1 MEKYYRI
8 LDLPPNA
15 SEQEVKQAYR
25 ELVKVWHPDRFTHDI
40 KLQRRAE
47 EKLKII
53 NDAYQRIVDYLNN
66 PYARQQ
72 SQQYQS
78 EKREKPDSQAPP
90 KQPYNSWIC
99 PACLRTNYMDNLSCG
114 CGFRSNAA
122 DVETYSTKQT
132 AAGLYE
138 SILFNKNMNYM
149 DRAAFLSRYLLIRFP
164 NSKEAE
170 FIKQGVQSS
179 TSSDKKKPHNQ
190 LGVCQRCGQHRVIFH
205 GEFHE
210 NISYFFRRKERTIDA
225 ELCFP
230 CTGRVFIE
238 LTGRTLLLTWWGII
252 GAIVGPI
259 YIISNSGWFLFNS
272 FKFLRQKIRKDSPSN
287 AAASGKSK
295 PNKLRH
301 LKKNWGWYLFLGLIV
316 IAMINSALNPSPTR
330 KQISTLPDVPKQNQ
344 PAPRFAVEDPV
355 FAEPI
360 QPLPANG
367 AIKRYVKNEAIAPL
381 RIVTQD
387 SSNHYYVK
395 IVDWDTK
402 KKICTVF
409 IRAGQSVNL
418 DLPLGIYRLRY
429 ATGERWYGT
438 KFLFGPETTYNE
450 ADQQLDFD
458 VRGDQVHGYTIEL
471 FLTPNGN
478 LKTNGI
484 TAAAFEENDDR

>member
-287 AAASGKSK
+287 TAASGKSK

-316 IAMINSALNPSPTR
+316 IAMMNSALNPSPTR
-330 KQISTLPDVPKQNQ
+330 KQISTLLTCQDKI
-344 PAPRFAVEDPV
+344 D
-355 FAEPI
+355 
-360 QPLPANG
+360 QPLD
-367 AIKRYVKNEAIAPL
+367 L
-381 RIVTQD
+381 RLKTQFSLNPFSGCLPMGL
-387 SSNHYYVK
+387 SSGMLKMRRLRHSELSRKTANHYYVK

-438 KFLFGPETTYNE
+438 KFLFGPETTYNK
-450 ADQQLDFD
+450 ADQQLDLD
-458 VRGDQVHGYTIEL
+458 VEAIRS
-471 FLTPNGN
+471 
-478 LKTNGI
+478 
-484 TAAAFEENDDR
+484 TAMR